1 MHCHAMKFRFKLNKR
16 KPGSQ
21 AIINIKKAEKKDNI
35 METTLEKK
43 IYLKLKSHEICST
56 QNIQNTGQRERR
68 PNVILTETQL
78 NSTFKK
84 SSLRN
89 DLSIN

>member
-1 MHCHAMKFRFKLNKR
+1 
-16 KPGSQ
+16 
-21 AIINIKKAEKKDNI
+21 
-35 METTLEKK
+35 MEITLEKK

-56 QNIQNTGQRERR
+56 QNIQNTGQIERR

-89 DLSIN
+89 DLSINKAKHCNQGLFCTNWVLNSEFDFF

>member
-35 METTLEKK
+35 MEITLEKRF
-43 IYLKLKSHEICST
+43 I
-56 QNIQNTGQRERR
+56 
-68 PNVILTETQL
+68 
-78 NSTFKK
+78 
-84 SSLRN
+84 
-89 DLSIN
+89 